1 MESST
6 TRRQTEKR
14 KKKKENQAPQ
24 ALETSSVFFRFRE
37 KNVGQSMVEV
47 KVILSQN
54 FLVFL
59 FSLS

>member
-14 KKKKENQAPQ
+14 KKKENQAPQ
-24 ALETSSVFFRFRE
+24 AQETSSVFFRFRE